1 MSRDHPVSR
10 KFREIPGNSG
20 PGRSYSVLRENSDF
34 LEISLRAPCQFQRC
48 CSVLRQNLGSDTKS
62 QKATPCSRV
71 SGNWP
76 RIPRE
81 FGEVHSRN
89 YSVLFLTSNAASALG
104 QSLSCRHR
112 CAVRK
117 SRQIAGLSFRLT
129 CGPISSPATF
139 SVSHR
144 QIAFMMWN

>member
-1 MSRDHPVSR
+1 MGVSGVCAYVLRLQKSQTQSRDRVFRVCHVTTQ
-10 KFREIPGNSG
+10 FREIPGNSG

-62 QKATPCSRV
+62 QKATPCSRLP
-71 SGNWP
+71 GNWP

-89 YSVLFLTSNAASALG
+89 YSVLFLNIYMGGGLG
-104 QSLSCRHR
+104 VCNVK
-112 CAVRK
+112 CNVRK
-117 SRQIAGLSFRLT
+117 VIRNEKT
-129 CGPISSPATF
+129 
-139 SVSHR
+139 
-144 QIAFMMWN
+144 